1 VQLKFEVKGGQKL
14 SALLRALGRRTEQ
27 QVTSKVLMQAAK
39 PIVAEAKRLVRKRT
53 RAVER
58 NIYATP
64 VKGEAK
70 PTVYI
75 SVRKHAWRAKFLEF
89 GFVHAFTGKFVGTFP
104 FLRPAF
110 DTQRGVAFGLIKS
123 LLRVTIDN
131 EARSLDRG
139 GKK

>member
-1 VQLKFEVKGGQKL
+1 MQIRFEVKGGQKL

-39 PIVAEAKRLVRKRT
+39 PIVAEAKRLVRVRT
-53 RAVER
+53 HEVQR

-64 VKGEAK
+64 AKGETK

-75 SVRKHAWRAKFLEF
+75 GIRKVAWRAKFLEF
-89 GFVHAFTGKFVGTFP
+89 GTVHAPAYP

-110 DTQRGVAFGLIKS
+110 DTSRGLVLNLIKS
-123 LLRVTIDN
+123 LLGKTIDE
-131 EARSLDRG
+131 EARSLDKG
-139 GKK
+139 GK

>member
-1 VQLKFEVKGGQKL
+1 VRIKFEVKGGNKL
-14 SALLRALGRRTEQ
+14 SALLRLLGRRTEA
-27 QVTSKVLMQAAK
+27 QVTSKVLMKAAR

-53 RAVER
+53 REVER

-64 VKGEAK
+64 AKGEAK

-89 GFVHAFTGKFVGTFP
+89 GFVHVSGKFVGPFP

-110 DTQRGVAFGLIKS
+110 DTQRGVVFGLIKS
-123 LLRVTIDN
+123 LLRATIDF
-131 EARSLDRG
+131 EAKSLDKG
-139 GKK
+139 GK